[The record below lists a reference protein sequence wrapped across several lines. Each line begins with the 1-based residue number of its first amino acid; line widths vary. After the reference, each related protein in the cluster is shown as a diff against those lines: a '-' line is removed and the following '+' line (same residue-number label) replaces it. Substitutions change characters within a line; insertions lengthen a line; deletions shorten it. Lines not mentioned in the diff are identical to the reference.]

1 MLRGDLPDEG
11 RTRAVTAGSNG
22 SVTFVSDMAPVK
34 SGVATGGPP
43 TSGEAKRR
51 RYRAKHRAV
60 QAGSPGEFFLPR
72 YSPHTRHRY
81 AR

>member
-1 MLRGDLPDEG
+1 M
-11 RTRAVTAGSNG
+11 TAGSSG

-60 QAGSPGEFFLPR
+60 QADRPASSSYHVIHHIHVTDMLDDGAIAHKLKEG
-72 YSPHTRHRY
+72 
-81 AR
+81 